1 MKNSRITELRKE
13 HKHSQSTLSEMLGV
27 AQATLSQW
35 ELGTRG
41 IDLEALKKI
50 AKIYDVTTDYLLGMS
65 DVRKPETS
73 NIPPERARIL
83 KRLEK
88 SDDAMF
94 AEVSQFMDYV
104 DFKKGNMDESTAKLL
119 AEKK

>member
-27 AQATLSQW
+27 
-35 ELGTRG
+35 
-41 IDLEALKKI
+41 
-50 AKIYDVTTDYLLGMS
+50 S
-65 DVRKPETS
+65 DIKKPETS
-73 NIPPERARIL
+73 NISPEKARIL
-83 KRLEK
+83 KRLAT
-88 SDDAMF
+88 SDDAMV